1 MKSDLADN
9 NVIPIKP
16 KNRMSDEGSDYQPPY
31 QLVDD
36 SEFHLAPDMRS
47 TPECGFQLAG
57 LKAGTKGV
65 IETPNYPENYPS
77 DVQCI
82 WWLKGEIHTRVYVTC
97 DEIETQ
103 PCNPDFYDY
112 ALFAPDW
119 SWQKYSM

>member
-1 MKSDLADN
+1 MTDN
-9 NVIPIKP
+9 NVIPVKP
-16 KNRMSDEGSDYQPPY
+16 KNMISD
-31 QLVDD
+31 LVDD

-47 TPECGFQLAG
+47 TPGCGFQLAG
-57 LKAGTKGV
+57 LKPGTKGV
-65 IETPNYPENYPS
+65 IKTPNYPDNYPS

-82 WWLKGEIHTRVYVTC
+82 WWLKGEIHTRVFVTC
-97 DEIETQ
+97 DAIETQ